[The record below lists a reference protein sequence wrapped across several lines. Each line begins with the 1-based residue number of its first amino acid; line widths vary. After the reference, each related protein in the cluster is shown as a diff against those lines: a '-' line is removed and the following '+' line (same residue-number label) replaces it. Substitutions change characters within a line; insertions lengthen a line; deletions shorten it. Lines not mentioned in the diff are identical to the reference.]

1 MYDGTDDPEEYLTQ
15 FYLLSEL
22 NNWNTYTKA
31 LFLASSLSEGAR
43 ALLNVYVSS
52 F

>member
-31 LFLASSLSEGAR
+31 LFLASNTLKPPPKNWGMSI
-43 ALLNVYVSS
+43 
-52 F
+52 